1 LASFSISRNFLEKC
15 EHITDAAFDL
25 KKQKCSNM
33 KELSVKFSRKFDDL
47 LARNLCLAFPNLV
60 RLQLVSCPIG
70 TSEIA
75 LIGKLPQLV
84 ELDCSGDS
92 YLSSA
97 HLKSISEWPNLRIF
111 HLGHFEHSDYSCK
124 DTVHKKLGQ
133 QPLRGLYLI
142 ELLK

>member
-1 LASFSISRNFLEKC
+1 MEKC
-15 EHITDAAFDL
+15 LPITDKAFDL
-25 KKQKCSNM
+25 KKPKVVCSQM
-33 KELSVKFSRKFDDL
+33 KQLSVKYSRKFDDD
-47 LARNLCLAFPNLV
+47 LCKNIYLAFPNLE

-70 TSEIA
+70 TSEIS
-75 LIGKLPQLV
+75 LLGKLPNLV

-92 YLSSA
+92 YMSSA
-97 HLKSISEWPNLRIF
+97 HLKAISEWPKLKKF

-142 ELLK
+142 ELLKQSHRFP